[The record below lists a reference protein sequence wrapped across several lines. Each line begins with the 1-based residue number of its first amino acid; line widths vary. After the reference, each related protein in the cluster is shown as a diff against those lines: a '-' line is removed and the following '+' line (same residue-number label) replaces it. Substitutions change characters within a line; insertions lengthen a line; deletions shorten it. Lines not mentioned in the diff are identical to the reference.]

1 MTMTAD
7 IPILC
12 GLTISLAIKQDE
24 TAPTQTPPNPHPNPN
39 PNPTPTCVDCHKKIV
54 LYFQQSC
61 LGAVVLFI
69 CPLQNFME
77 PIPNKMLG

>member
-12 GLTISLAIKQDE
+12 VLTILLAIKQDE
-24 TAPTQTPPNPHPNPN
+24 TAPTQTPPTPN

-69 CPLQNFME
+69 CPLQNLME